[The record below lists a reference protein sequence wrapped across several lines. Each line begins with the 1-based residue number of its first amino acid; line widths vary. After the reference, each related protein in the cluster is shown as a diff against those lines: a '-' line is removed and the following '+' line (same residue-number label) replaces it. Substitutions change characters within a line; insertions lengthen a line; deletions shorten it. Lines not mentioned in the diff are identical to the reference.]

1 MTVVTPHP
9 IYLTADIREIER
21 LAQAQPGREPLMEQ
35 AGLAAAEYAREL
47 LGEYGRRVLVLAG
60 PGNNGGDAFEAATHL
75 KQWYYRVELVFT
87 GDEHTLSAV
96 ALAALAKWRECG
108 GQTYAAPPAA
118 LRPDLVIDGL
128 FGIGLARPLNG
139 GYAELIAG
147 INRVPGKK
155 LALDIASGINADT
168 GAVMGC
174 ALRATHTITFIGL
187 KPGLLT
193 LDGPDYCGKFGAKPV
208 GAIRI
213 ADLGLDFGTLPASKG
228 ATTGSESLRNALP
241 PRPLNFHKGRAGS
254 VGVLGGAYGM
264 VGAAVLAGRAALKL
278 GAGKVFLG
286 LLTDH
291 PPYLDYTQPE
301 LMLRTPRDLLE
312 AGVVT
317 AFAVGPGMGTVK
329 SAEQL
334 MREVLDAGVPL
345 VLDADALNLIAS
357 SKTLQARLPK
367 RNAPSVLTPH
377 PAEAARLLGC
387 AAAAVQSDRIQ
398 AALDLAQR
406 FRAITVLKGNGSIIA
421 SPDGAWLINTSGNPG
436 MASAGMGDVLT
447 GMIASLLAQGA
458 DARNATRPRLAAW
471 RGGRVP
477 SRGGRGAARYHRQR
491 CDRRGAQR
499 CERRAAPGLNGAISP
514 QSNRFNSDR
523 QE

>member
-1 MTVVTPHP
+1 MHSSRIGSAV
-9 IYLTADIREIER
+9 YLSAQIREIEALSR
-21 LAQAQPGREPLMEQ
+21 AIPLMAR

-47 LGEYGRRVLVLAG
+47 LGEYGRSVLVLAG

-75 KQWYYRVELVFT
+75 KQWFYRVALVFT
-87 GDEHTLSAV
+87 GDEHTLPPD
-96 ALAALAKWRECG
+96 ALAALAKWREYG
-108 GQTYAAPPAA
+108 GQTYAVPPAA
-118 LRPDLVIDGL
+118 LRPDLIIDGL
-128 FGIGLARPLNG
+128 FGIGLTRPLEG

-147 INRVPGKK
+147 INRLPGPK

-193 LDGPDYCGKFGAKPV
+193 LDGPDYCGQLGGTFGAEISKKPG
-208 GAIRI
+208 GAIRV
-213 ADLGLDFGTLPASKG
+213 AGLGLDFAMLPASQG
-228 ATTGSESLRNALP
+228 ATTGPESLRSALA
-241 PRPLNFHKGRAGS
+241 PRPLNFHKGNAGS
-254 VGVLGGAYGM
+254 VGVLGGASGM

-291 PPYLDYTQPE
+291 PPCLDHTQPE

-357 SKTLQARLPK
+357 SKTLQTRLPK
-367 RNAPSVLTPH
+367 RSAPSVLTPH
-377 PAEAARLLGC
+377 PAEAARLLGSST
-387 AAAAVQSDRIQ
+387 AAVQADRIH
-398 AALDLAQR
+398 AAVDIAQR
-406 FRAITVLKGNGSIIA
+406 YHAVVVLKGNGSVIA
-421 SPDGAWLINTSGNPG
+421 VPDGNWLINTSGNPG
-436 MASAGMGDVLT
+436 MASGGMGDALT

-458 DARNATRPRLAAW
+458 NAREAAAAAVWLHGAAAESLAAE
-471 RGGRVP
+471 GQGPLGITASDVID
-477 SRGGRGAARYHRQR
+477 AARTV
-491 CDRRGAQR
+491 ANTVL
-499 CERRAAPGLNGAISP
+499 RAP
-514 QSNRFNSDR
+514 
-523 QE
+523 